1 MIGSHVALLLGAA
14 LQSACAAAP
23 APTTAVVPVEDA
35 LTETYFR

>member
-1 MIGSHVALLLGAA
+1 MVSSDEALLLCTA
-14 LQSACAAAP
+14 LLSACAAAP